1 MLPNICVS
9 IRRCIICGP
18 GWRGWFAM
26 VRWEK
31 GLAKATESVAKG
43 DPIKGVKIVSDI
55 EAFGSVVRCLPK
67 SSLVLFHQLS

>member
-1 MLPNICVS
+1 
-9 IRRCIICGP
+9 
-18 GWRGWFAM
+18 M